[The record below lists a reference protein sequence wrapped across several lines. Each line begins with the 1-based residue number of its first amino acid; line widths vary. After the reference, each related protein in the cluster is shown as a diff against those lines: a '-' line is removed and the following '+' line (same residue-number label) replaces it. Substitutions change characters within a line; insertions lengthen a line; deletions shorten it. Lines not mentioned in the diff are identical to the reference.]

1 MKISA
6 CRFGR
11 GLLAASIAALAAAPM
26 PATAGGKDI
35 EALRQTV
42 EQLRKQLQEVQQQL
56 KEQEQKAASK
66 EEVQQVREE
75 VAQAA
80 EWKDPNTLIHMAGY
94 ADVGY
99 TSTKGGDDS
108 FNAATFAPIF
118 HFQYRDLVMLEAEL
132 EAGVQP
138 DGETEIGLEYLTVD
152 FFVNDYLVLV
162 GGKFL
167 SPIGQFRQN
176 LHPSWINKLPSAPPG
191 FGHDGAAPTSDVGL
205 QLRGGYPLGAVRTNY
220 AVYVSNGPELNAVE
234 EDGEIELEGIAA
246 EGFGADRDGEKVFG
260 GRLGVLPIPSL
271 ELGLSGAT
279 GKATVTSLDT
289 DGPMPDLSNEQAR
302 DYDVIGA
309 DFNWHWRDLILR
321 GEFVR
326 SKIGAASTGAT
337 ASGGGTWQTWYTQAS
352 YQFKPTKWEAAIRYT
367 DFDSPHASEDQK
379 QWALGANYLFASN
392 IVAKIAYEF
401 NDGQAD
407 TDADADRLLLQMA
420 YGF

>member
-1 MKISA
+1 MKLSA
-6 CRFGR
+6 CMFRK
-11 GLLAASIAALAAAPM
+11 GLLAAAIAMLTASPLS
-26 PATAGGKDI
+26 ATAGGKDI

-42 EQLRKQLQEVQQQL
+42 EQLQKQLEEVQKQL

-66 EEVQQVREE
+66 QEVQQVREE

-99 TSTKGGDDS
+99 TNTKNGDDS

-132 EAGVQP
+132 EAGVEP
-138 DGETEIGLEYLTVD
+138 EGSTEIGLEYMTVD
-152 FFVNDYLVLV
+152 FFVNDYITLV

-167 SPIGQFRQN
+167 SPVGQFRQN
-176 LHPSWINKLPSAPPG
+176 LHPSWVNKLPSAPPG
-191 FGHDGAAPTSDVGL
+191 FGHDGAAPVSDVGL
-205 QLRGGYPLGAVRTNY
+205 QLRGGYPIGNVRTNY

-234 EDGEIELEGIAA
+234 EDGEVELEGIEA
-246 EGFGADRDGEKVFG
+246 EGFGADRDGNKVFG
-260 GRLGVLPIPSL
+260 GRIGVLPIPSL
-271 ELGLSGAT
+271 ELAVSGAT
-279 GKATVTSLDT
+279 GKATVTSLESDSLVLG
-289 DGPMPDLSNEQAR
+289 DEQAR
-302 DYDVIGA
+302 SYDVIGA

-326 SKIGAASTGAT
+326 SKIGSASTGVT
-337 ASGGGTWQTWYTQAS
+337 ASSGATWQTWYTQAS
-352 YQFKPTKWEAAIRYT
+352 YQFKPTKWEAVLRYT
-367 DFDSPHASEDQK
+367 DFDTPHASEDQK

-392 IVAKIAYEF
+392 VVAKVAYEF
-401 NDGQAD
+401 NDGQSGA
-407 TDADADRLLLQMA
+407 DADNDRLLLQMA